1 MVFIMLMY
9 ILIYYFVK
17 SFPHKWMLNLSNVL
31 LGIYW
36 DDHKIFSLHF
46 DYMILIL
53 QFVNVIYHIDL

>member
-1 MVFIMLMY
+1 MVFIMSMY

-17 SFPHKWMLNLSNVL
+17 SFPHKWMLNLSNAL

-46 DYMILIL
+46 DCMILIL
-53 QFVNVIYHIDL
+53 QFVNVMYHIDL